1 MRLPRLIALMM
12 TVILVEL
19 LDADCYD
26 SCCRKQE
33 VEVLL
38 IPVWMRPILSSVVFV
53 RVEQQGALMVG
64 LYHGI
69 HERYFHPLG
78 DIIGHQPILTPRST
92 PSDNGPLTST
102 LVTTKDKMC
111 NMHDRTRNL
120 KSFKGMFSLRLDNE
134 S

>member
-1 MRLPRLIALMM
+1 M

-64 LYHGI
+64 L
-69 HERYFHPLG
+69 
-78 DIIGHQPILTPRST
+78 
-92 PSDNGPLTST
+92 
-102 LVTTKDKMC
+102 
-111 NMHDRTRNL
+111 
-120 KSFKGMFSLRLDNE
+120 
-134 S
+134 